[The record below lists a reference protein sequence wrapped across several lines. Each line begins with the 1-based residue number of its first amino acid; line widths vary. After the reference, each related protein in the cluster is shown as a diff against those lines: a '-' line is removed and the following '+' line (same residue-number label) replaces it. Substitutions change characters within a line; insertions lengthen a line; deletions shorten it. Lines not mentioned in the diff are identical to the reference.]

1 VVIGEARLLA
11 GQGDEVAFAVG
22 GQLGDAVSDL
32 DCGADV
38 HQVVDRDRGADQR
51 AVLGHQ
57 DSGADRAV
65 LIDRRGLRTVV
76 CARDQRR
83 EGGRG
88 EHERSGEPWTH
99 DGNLLDDSRIG
110 RTSERLAQVKLSQTQ
125 GTHAITP
132 FG

>member
-1 VVIGEARLLA
+1 
-11 GQGDEVAFAVG
+11 VAVGVG
-22 GQLGDAVSDL
+22 GQLGDAA
-32 DCGADV
+32 ADGDGLA
-38 HQVVDRDRGADQR
+38 QVLEVIDGDRGADEG
-51 AVLGHQ
+51 AVEGEE
-57 DSGADRAV
+57 DSPTDRAV
-65 LIDRRGLRTVV
+65 LIDRRVGTAIVG
-76 CARDQRR
+76 AGDQRR
-83 EGGRG
+83 DGGRG